1 MSLYLK
7 TIKVPLNFYKSAV
20 SLKTTAL
27 LHRKK
32 DEDETKGTKLQEE
45 KRRDNNETKAKQEEK
60 IATMKTEKIDKRMK
74 DQKYTNKK
82 EKKRNKR
89 INKYKK
95 YEQNKNIYIKM
106 GDKRRKIRVITI

>member
-1 MSLYLK
+1 
-7 TIKVPLNFYKSAV
+7 
-20 SLKTTAL
+20 
-27 LHRKK
+27 
-32 DEDETKGTKLQEE
+32 
-45 KRRDNNETKAKQEEK
+45 
-60 IATMKTEKIDKRMK
+60 MKTEKIDKRMK